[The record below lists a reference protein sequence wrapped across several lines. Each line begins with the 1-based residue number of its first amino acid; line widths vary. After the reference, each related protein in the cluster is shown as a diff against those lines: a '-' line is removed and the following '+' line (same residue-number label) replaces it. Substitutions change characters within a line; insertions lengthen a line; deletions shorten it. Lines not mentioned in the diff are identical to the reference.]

1 MELYEFLPLYNPIE
15 SESQRS
21 MFDQD
26 VNSLTEFTQYKLSKE
41 EPFPEHP
48 GDLMLHQKLLST
60 FMNPRTPYDSLLL
73 VHEMG
78 TGKTCSAIAIAEQF
92 IQADQMKD
100 EVRTSA
106 REGEDFPKTV
116 LKKIIILTKGEGL
129 RDNFINEIANVCTSG
144 QYLTGLDKYT
154 RNRDKKIKKNV
165 KTKYTFNTFEVFAK
179 SLKKMSATERSL
191 SFENCLFIIDEAHNI
206 RPSDAEESI
215 IYQQIYDL
223 FRSLKSRKILLL
235 TGTPMKDQ
243 PEEIIDLLNLILPDK
258 LEKGDLEDDVVFRR
272 KIKGHISYLRAMMS
286 DVKRYEVGSRMG
298 TLKYYKVHVVEMR
311 SFQKE
316 VYLTAVKKDEDE
328 KSIFINSRQAALLV
342 FPDKSYGKRGFV
354 KNIDQI
360 GGEYRFVSDEVE
372 ERLKRDLSKYS
383 AKYSDLLRRL
393 DKDYAAGRLSFVFS
407 EFVKGSGL
415 IVLSLLLEMHGYM
428 RADARVVD
436 KFKLSKQKRY
446 AIFTNESSTAAQT
459 RQLIELFNSRQNMH
473 GEYISVIIGSR
484 VIMEGFSFKNIQS
497 EYILTPHWNYSET
510 SQIIARGFRLGS
522 HNDLIK
528 VGIVPE
534 VRIYHY
540 AAFASTTPEVT
551 AKPSSTVADAH
562 SPALYPP
569 NDSPGGGLRVAGPQT
584 SIDLHMY
591 EIAEAK
597 DVRVQ
602 RVVRLLK
609 EVAFDCELNKAR
621 NQVNNPTL
629 NNTRSCE
636 YTQCAYTCDGPEL
649 SRFKD
654 DRNFKLWYFRT
665 SDTYTR
671 LKYAIAHAVEDAP
684 TTVDK
689 LVQLTAQSEFEVI
702 TVLQDLL
709 LSREPLFERID
720 GVVYYLT
727 RSDNGFFYADSSDGT
742 LSSGQGKRKS
752 GASQIESI
760 VDLELSQFYL
770 HKVNIFM
777 GKTIDQLIYENTETF
792 MTSLV
797 NKLFKSKNLIEL
809 QKYAI
814 QLPLYLQEKLLC
826 ISIQTRGVDT
836 PNNFVRDM
844 VLNNYR
850 LYYYV
855 DTLVEGE
862 GKSES
867 PLRAFVWLD
876 PGSVKCLIGSEDEIH
891 DSGVWRPCNAEELEH
906 VERVKQEKRV
916 RNVVNNPYGYIGL
929 LNRTTNDFCLRKVE
943 ETQDDRRDRRKLN
956 VGKRCQNWRKIELV
970 DLVANKLK
978 VVPGDEEFDFDDS
991 DMLRMQQD
999 PKFQAIMGDEGSLKD
1014 YKRAAFWNA
1023 QDASYVCGRIMQTML
1038 DKNLVLDDPNCGT
1051 SKKFRM

>member
-1 MELYEFLPLYNPIE
+1 
-15 SESQRS
+15 
-21 MFDQD
+21 
-26 VNSLTEFTQYKLSKE
+26 
-41 EPFPEHP
+41 
-48 GDLMLHQKLLST
+48 
-60 FMNPRTPYDSLLL
+60 
-73 VHEMG
+73 
-78 TGKTCSAIAIAEQF
+78 
-92 IQADQMKD
+92 
-100 EVRTSA
+100 
-106 REGEDFPKTV
+106 
-116 LKKIIILTKGEGL
+116 
-129 RDNFINEIANVCTSG
+129 
-144 QYLTGLDKYT
+144 
-154 RNRDKKIKKNV
+154 
-165 KTKYTFNTFEVFAK
+165 
-179 SLKKMSATERSL
+179 
-191 SFENCLFIIDEAHNI
+191 
-206 RPSDAEESI
+206 
-215 IYQQIYDL
+215 
-223 FRSLKSRKILLL
+223 
-235 TGTPMKDQ
+235 
-243 PEEIIDLLNLILPDK
+243 
-258 LEKGDLEDDVVFRR
+258 
-272 KIKGHISYLRAMMS
+272 
-286 DVKRYEVGSRMG
+286 
-298 TLKYYKVHVVEMR
+298 
-311 SFQKE
+311 
-316 VYLTAVKKDEDE
+316 
-328 KSIFINSRQAALLV
+328 
-342 FPDKSYGKRGFV
+342 
-354 KNIDQI
+354 
-360 GGEYRFVSDEVE
+360 
-372 ERLKRDLSKYS
+372 
-383 AKYSDLLRRL
+383 
-393 DKDYAAGRLSFVFS
+393 
-407 EFVKGSGL
+407 
-415 IVLSLLLEMHGYM
+415 
-428 RADARVVD
+428 
-436 KFKLSKQKRY
+436 
-446 AIFTNESSTAAQT
+446 
-459 RQLIELFNSRQNMH
+459 
-473 GEYISVIIGSR
+473 
-484 VIMEGFSFKNIQS
+484 
-497 EYILTPHWNYSET
+497 
-510 SQIIARGFRLGS
+510 
-522 HNDLIK
+522 
-528 VGIVPE
+528 
-534 VRIYHY
+534 
-540 AAFASTTPEVT
+540 
-551 AKPSSTVADAH
+551 
-562 SPALYPP
+562 
-569 NDSPGGGLRVAGPQT
+569 
-584 SIDLHMY
+584 MY

-609 EVAFDCELNKAR
+609 EAAFDCELNKAR

-777 GKTIDQLIYENTETF
+777 GKTIDQLIYENIETF
-792 MTSLV
+792 MTSLL
-797 NKLFKSKNLIEL
+797 NKLFKTKNLIEL

-850 LYYYV
+850 LHYYV
-855 DTLVEGE
+855 DTPNTLVEDE

-906 VERVKQEKRV
+906 VERVKQKRV

-1051 SKKFRM
+1051 SKKFRL